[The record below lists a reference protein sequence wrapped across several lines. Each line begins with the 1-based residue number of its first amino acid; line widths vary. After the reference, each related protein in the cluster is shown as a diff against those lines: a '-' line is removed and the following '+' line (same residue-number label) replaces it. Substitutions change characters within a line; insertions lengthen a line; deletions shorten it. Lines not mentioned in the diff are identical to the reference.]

1 MIFFFLLHMRK
12 HEERNKDMAR
22 GMYRR
27 KDNLNRNKQN
37 IQVKMSG
44 PTVLK
49 LIMIS
54 VHSQL
59 ETKQREN
66 RIQNCGY
73 RGTESPQMHPRVG
86 RES

>member
-1 MIFFFLLHMRK
+1 
-12 HEERNKDMAR
+12 MAR

-27 KDNLNRNKQN
+27 KDNLNRDKQS

-44 PTVLK
+44 STVLK
-49 LIMIS
+49 LVLIS

-73 RGTESPQMHPRVG
+73 KGTESPQMHPRVG
-86 RES
+86 RET

>member
-1 MIFFFLLHMRK
+1 
-12 HEERNKDMAR
+12 MAR

-27 KDNLNRNKQN
+27 KDNLNRNKQS

-49 LIMIS
+49 LVLIS

-59 ETKQREN
+59 DTKQRES

-73 RGTESPQMHPRVG
+73 RGTGSPQMHPRVG
-86 RES
+86 RKS

>member
-1 MIFFFLLHMRK
+1 
-12 HEERNKDMAR
+12 
-22 GMYRR
+22 MYRR

-49 LIMIS
+49 LVLIS

-59 ETKQREN
+59 ETKKREYW
-66 RIQNCGY
+66 IQNCDY
-73 RGTESPQMHPRVG
+73 RGTKSPQMHPRVG

>member
-1 MIFFFLLHMRK
+1 
-12 HEERNKDMAR
+12 MAR

-27 KDNLNRNKQN
+27 KDNLNRNKQS

-49 LIMIS
+49 LVMIS

-59 ETKQREN
+59 ETKQREKSDPKL
-66 RIQNCGY
+66 RLQRHGKPSDAPTC
-73 RGTESPQMHPRVG
+73 RERVLIEG
-86 RES
+86 STAQPTRSRWL